1 MACAEQGPKG
11 VSGGGRRLG
20 GVGSMGAGREK
31 GQGVLRDAA
40 DVGTRAD
47 GCWEPG
53 KEGERAPGRSE
64 WPARLVIR
72 RLGPLPWPPLAFAY
86 TPRTRTRLCLSYPP
100 RSQPPGSALAVR
112 CPGPVRPPRG
122 GASSC
127 LRPRP
132 VPAAAPRPRRRQA
145 APGQGPALSSA
156 PPAEARHCP
165 WAARG
170 RDGRP
175 G

>member
-1 MACAEQGPKG
+1 MPCAEQGPKG

-40 DVGTRAD
+40 DVGTRPMGA
-47 GCWEPG
+47 GSLGRKGSAHLGAASGRRGSSSAASVLYRGLLCPSPTRPG
-53 KEGERAPGRSE
+53 RGLGSASHTPRVPSRRAPLSLSAVLGLSGLRAVGPP
-64 WPARLVIR
+64 PASARVLCR
-72 RLGPLPWPPLAFAY
+72 RPPL
-86 TPRTRTRLCLSYPP
+86 
-100 RSQPPGSALAVR
+100 G
-112 CPGPVRPPRG
+112 
-122 GASSC
+122 
-127 LRPRP
+127 
-132 VPAAAPRPRRRQA
+132 PRRRQA

>member
-1 MACAEQGPKG
+1 MPCAEQGPKG

-47 GCWEPG
+47 ECWEPG

-86 TPRTRTRLCLSYPP
+86 TPRTRTRLCLSHPP

-112 CPGPVRPPRG
+112 VLGLSGLPAVGPPPASARVLCRRPPLG
-122 GASSC
+122 
-127 LRPRP
+127 
-132 VPAAAPRPRRRQA
+132 PRRRQA